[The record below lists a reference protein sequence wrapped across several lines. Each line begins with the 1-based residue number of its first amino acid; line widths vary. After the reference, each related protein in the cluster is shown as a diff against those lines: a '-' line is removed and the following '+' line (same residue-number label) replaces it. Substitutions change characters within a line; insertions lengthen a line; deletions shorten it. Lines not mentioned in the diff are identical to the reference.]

1 MKKVAEKK
9 GMLGIKVRKPSFWLY
24 ILPALIVWPLVAL
37 IFRHKTDRSALK
49 MRKLKDPVLAIASHC
64 STFDIVISVLALL
77 PKRFNIVTGKDLF
90 SWPALKPFI
99 KRFGAIPKSQNAI
112 DLQSMRI
119 MKAAV
124 EQNRNILIYPE
135 GKTSLDGKN
144 LFYINPSISKF
155 IKFIDCDVVMVK
167 TNGVYLT
174 KPRYFHGFRRGKIQ
188 SKPYVLLTKEE
199 VRTLSNKE
207 IYSKVSEALKF
218 NDHVWQR
225 ENNVKFVSSHLAQNL
240 NYILYKCPKC
250 GAEYEMESD
259 EHYLTC
265 KRCNNKVEYT
275 PYGELKPIGDSVS
288 LDRVDLWYDY
298 EREEGLKEFFK
309 EGFYMENPVNL
320 LIEDKQQS
328 EYTQRGEGVF
338 FMDKENLGYKGT
350 KDGENMEVILPLKQL
365 STIITKNKEGI
376 DLVVGEEIY
385 RFLFTEH
392 KWSSKYGNIVEQ
404 YCAYRN
410 GLLAKTE

>member
-1 MKKVAEKK
+1 MKNTEKK
-9 GMLGIKVRKPSFWLY
+9 GMLDIKVRKPSFWLY
-24 ILPALIVWPLVAL
+24 ILPALIVRPLVAL
-37 IFRHKTDRSALK
+37 IFKHKTDRSALK
-49 MRKLKDPVLAIASHC
+49 LSKLKNPVLAIASHC

-90 SWPALKPFI
+90 TWPALKPFI
-99 KRFGAIPKSQNAI
+99 KRFGAIPKSQNSI

-124 EQNRNILIYPE
+124 EQKRNILIYPE

-144 LFYINPSISKF
+144 LYYINPSISKF

-174 KPRYFHGFRRGKIQ
+174 KPRYFHGFRRGKIE
-188 SKPYVLLTKEE
+188 SKPYMLLTKEE

-207 IYSKVSEALKF
+207 IYERVAEALKF
-218 NDHVWQR
+218 NDHIWQQ
-225 ENNVKFVSSHLAQNL
+225 ENNVKFVSGHLAQNL

-259 EHYLTC
+259 DKYLTC

-275 PYGELKPIGDSVS
+275 PYGELKPIGDSIS
-288 LDRVDLWYDY
+288 LGRVDLWYDY
-298 EREEGLKEFFK
+298 ERQEGLKEFLK
-309 EGFYMENPVNL
+309 DGFYMQNPVNL
-320 LIEDKQQS
+320 MIENKEKAEYS
-328 EYTQRGEGVF
+328 ERGEGVI
-338 FMDKENLGYKGT
+338 FMDKEYLGYKGT
-350 KDGENMEVILPLKQL
+350 KDGKELEIKIPLKLL

-376 DLVVGEEIY
+376 DLVVEEEIY
-385 RFLFTEH
+385 RFLFKEH

-410 GLLAKTE
+410 GLLN